1 MNFFCSIRA
10 AETVQGHI
18 GRWKY
23 RSSVS
28 TTFLDIK
35 MGRLQWQIWL
45 RISVVRRRHGSHVQR
60 YHKTD
65 HVGKWNVSTSH
76 RRTGNDLHL
85 FHNYFFS
92 SPSINSNVH
101 FIDRE
106 GLEQYMTVSDYPR
119 ELEKKMKLLTY
130 FKRYMT
136 EHLVKAGGSTNV
148 ETGDVLSRIP
158 HLHTWFR
165 TTCAVVMHLTN
176 GSVQVCS
183 NLSTVCQIENVASIN
198 SSVSIFTFLS

>member
-1 MNFFCSIRA
+1 
-10 AETVQGHI
+10 
-18 GRWKY
+18 
-23 RSSVS
+23 
-28 TTFLDIK
+28 

-45 RISVVRRRHGSHVQR
+45 RVSVVWRGYGCHVQR

-65 HVGKWNVSTSH
+65 YAGERNVS
-76 RRTGNDLHL
+76 
-85 FHNYFFS
+85 
-92 SPSINSNVH
+92 SPLPRIWPRSILTILPLSFIRFYVVDSNVH

-106 GLEQYMTVSDYPR
+106 GIEQYMTVSEYPK

-148 ETGDVLSRIP
+148 EAGDVLSRIP

-176 GSVQVCS
+176 GSVQVCTIAPS
-183 NLSTVCQIENVASIN
+183 HWPLNQLISIQFSAKFLWPHENHF
-198 SSVSIFTFLS
+198 VSAHERRHLHRPGQTIPHI